1 MLDLLG
7 VNQLIVILA
16 AIASGIGVV
25 WGLIAKS
32 GRDGKKKANEER
44 NAADAQ
50 AYTEERKRQ
59 DGLDLGVGASD
70 AERIRMFTAIR
81 DRFRTGAD

>member
-7 VNQLIVILA
+7 INQLAVLLA
-16 AIASGIGVV
+16 AIAGGIVAV
-25 WGLIAKS
+25 WGLIIKA

-50 AYTEERKRQ
+50 AYIEERRRQ
-59 DGLDLGVGASD
+59 DSLDLGVGASD
-70 AERIRMFTAIR
+70 AARIKLLNEFA
-81 DRFRTGAD
+81 DRHR